1 MFKYAVIYAG
11 GEGTRMLPL
20 TQYIPKGLIQI
31 KGKSL
36 IDYVID
42 FLRQNGIEQIYVTYS
57 YKSEQIL
64 TYLKDKVNGFINTT
78 NKDNS
83 YFLYNSFAKY
93 INEPIVCMPCDIIVN
108 LDLKRV
114 YNTYT
119 QSQNPVHAIIPVNV
133 KQGISG
139 DYITSSGNHITKLDR
154 DKNTGIYS
162 SGIQIINPALLNE
175 ITKPVNNFCEVWDQ
189 LIKLNKLH
197 LIDIKPEVWS
207 AYDNINDIV

>member
-64 TYLKDKVNGFINTT
+64 THLKDKVNGFINTT

-83 YFLYNSFAKY
+83 YFLYNSFIKY
-93 INEPIVCMPCDIIVN
+93 INEPVICMPCDIIVDIN
-108 LDLKRV
+108 LKKV
-114 YNTYT
+114 YKNFLELH
-119 QSQNPVHAIIPVNV
+119 SPVHSIIPVNV
-133 KQGISG
+133 KKGISG
-139 DYITSSGNHITKLDR
+139 DYITASNNIITKLDR
-154 DKNTGIYS
+154 KKNTGIYA
-162 SGIQIINPALLNE
+162 SGVQIINPYSVNKL
-175 ITKPVNNFCEVWDQ
+175 TKAEDNFSNVWNQ
-189 LIKLNKLH
+189 LISQKQLH
-197 LIDIKPEVWS
+197 LLDIKPDTWQ
-207 AYDNINDIV
+207 AYDNIKDIL

>member
-20 TQYIPKGLIQI
+20 TQYVPKGLIQI
-31 KGKSL
+31 KGKPL

-42 FLRQNGIEQIYVTYS
+42 FLKQNSIEQIYVTYS

-64 TYLKDKVNGFINTT
+64 TYLKDKASGFINTT

-83 YFLYNSFAKY
+83 YFLYNSFIKH
-93 INEPIVCMPCDIIVN
+93 INEPVVCMPCDIIVN

-114 YNTYT
+114 YTTYT
-119 QSQNPVHAIIPVNV
+119 QLQNPVHALMPVDV
-133 KQGISG
+133 KQSISG
-139 DYITSSGNHITKLDR
+139 DYITSSDNYITKLDR

-207 AYDNINDIV
+207 AYDNIKDIV